1 MSRIFCVN
9 LIEQRS
15 LLQSAA
21 IASVNTKYQ
30 APKVALN
37 LSEIRPTRTSG
48 NLQGLRPLYR

>member
-9 LIEQRS
+9 LIEERS